1 MSFTKIKNLYIAI
14 NHVVAEIGKD
24 GEIQRRSEFVEDLL
38 TALHAIDQG
47 EFKPGLFD
55 RAQTKLETN
64 AAQITQLQA
73 EVEALRKD
81 AEWIPVSER
90 LPDDNAIYL
99 VYFIRKITELSY
111 IGQSMLT
118 PALNAFYVAHD
129 LNDAPMETVTHW
141 KPLPKPPTAIAK
153 DAQLDALGEMVK
165 LSQEM
170 GLYEHPLSK

>member
-73 EVEALRKD
+73 EVEALRKG
-81 AEWIPVSER
+81 AEW
-90 LPDDNAIYL
+90 LL
-99 VYFIRKITELSY
+99 VIE
-111 IGQSMLT
+111 Q
-118 PALNAFYVAHD
+118 
-129 LNDAPMETVTHW
+129 
-141 KPLPKPPTAIAK
+141 PPEEGTLVQAWCEA
-153 DAQLDALGEMVK
+153 
-165 LSQEM
+165 M
-170 GLYEHPLSK
+170 GLFDAYMDGDSPHLWRMDGGEHLSITNVPTYWQHKPNPPAIKGEQS